1 MLLEFTVTSLNTGIE
16 NEKKLQSNYERFEEI
31 LDSINDYIY
40 LIDSNWNFVY
50 VSKYS
55 AKDCGFEP
63 SELIG
68 KNIWSVMPQLL
79 GTEVEKNYREVM
91 NKRETKRFEWKTI
104 YTDSI
109 KEFAVFPSAEG
120 ITVYGKDIT
129 KRKKAEQ
136 ELCQSKSD
144 WEHTFDCVPDF
155 IAILDNEFRIMRA
168 NRAMA
173 QQLGVAPEKAI
184 GLICYQCIHGLDNPP
199 DFCPHTQTM
208 KDGKEH
214 TAEVNEPRLG
224 GDFLVST
231 TPLKDEQGKVIGSV
245 HVARNITQHKKAEEA
260 LRESEQRWA
269 TTLASI
275 GDAVIA
281 TDKSGKIT
289 FMNDVAQD
297 LTGWRLSDASQKPVK
312 TVFNIVNEENRIE
325 VENPIFRVLKRR
337 HDCWFS

>member
-1 MLLEFTVTSLNTGIE
+1 MTSLNTGIE

-129 KRKKAEQ
+129 ERKKTEQ

-155 IAILDNEFRIMRA
+155 IAILDNEFRVMRA

-199 DFCPHTQTM
+199 DFCPHAQTM
-208 KDGKEH
+208 RDGKEH

-245 HVARNITQHKKAEEA
+245 HVAKKYHSTQ
-260 LRESEQRWA
+260 ESRRSTQR
-269 TTLASI
+269 
-275 GDAVIA
+275 
-281 TDKSGKIT
+281 K
-289 FMNDVAQD
+289 
-297 LTGWRLSDASQKPVK
+297 
-312 TVFNIVNEENRIE
+312 
-325 VENPIFRVLKRR
+325 
-337 HDCWFS
+337 